1 MNSIT
6 GLEKFSHLEDKIY
19 RILEEHKALRQANE
33 NLTAELNLLRRQLAK
48 MQEENDTLRLRL
60 DRLHGDRDV
69 MRMKVEAML
78 DAVSVFEV
86 DAMEAFKK

>member
-19 RILEEHKALRQANE
+19 RILEEHKTLRQANE
-33 NLTAELNLLRRQLAK
+33 NLTAELNVLRRQLGK
-48 MQEENDTLRLRL
+48 MQEEYDALKLRLE
-60 DRLHGDRDV
+60 RLHSDRDV

-86 DAMEAFKK
+86 DSMEALKK